1 MSLAKKFTL
10 RNPAGMTALGLVL
23 VGLVLASLSS
33 RQAVDQRPAHWAR
46 PVTVPG
52 VENAYQVT
60 PDLYRSAQPPA
71 KAFAELK
78 KFGIRTIINLRSE
91 HSDREKVLAAG
102 LNYVSIPSQ
111 ATNVDEYA
119 ILLFLRTV
127 SDPTR
132 GPYLVYCHHGA
143 DRTGLMI
150 AVFRVVVQGWTKEEA
165 VREMRLGGYGFH
177 SIYTNIVRYLKKFD
191 QDKFRKAL
199 NGGKAAASSP
209 VPYAAG

>member
-1 MSLAKKFTL
+1 MRLWKKFRL
-10 RNPAGMTALGLVL
+10 RNPAGKAALGLVL
-23 VGLVLASLSS
+23 GGLVLAALSIRS
-33 RQAVDQRPAHWAR
+33 AVDERPAHWAR

-60 PDLYRSAQPPA
+60 ADLYRSAQPPD

-78 KFGIRTIINLRSE
+78 KFGVRTVVNLRSE
-91 HSDREKVLAAG
+91 HSDRETVLASG
-102 LNYVSIPSQ
+102 LNYVAIPSQ
-111 ATNVDEYA
+111 ASNVDEYA

-127 SDPTR
+127 SDPAR

-191 QDKFRKAL
+191 PDKFRRSL
-199 NGGKAAASSP
+199 NG
-209 VPYAAG
+209 